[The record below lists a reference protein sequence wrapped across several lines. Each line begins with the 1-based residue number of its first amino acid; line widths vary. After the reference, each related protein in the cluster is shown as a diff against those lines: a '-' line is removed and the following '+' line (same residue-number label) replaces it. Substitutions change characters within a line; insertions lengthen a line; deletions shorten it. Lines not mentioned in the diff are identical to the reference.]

1 MTQVKEQRGG
11 GEGRKF
17 PSFPSPLFHF
27 LTLISFLARPKPVFL
42 CSETKWKRL
51 LRRLRE
57 ICHCGLWKDLKGLI
71 GAFYGCEKDKNTS
84 WFFDWLTFNGIAFTA
99 VKRDASFKLSVWLE
113 YHWFFNRRYGNLFCQ
128 KWFTKGWG
136 VRPRWYRLPIKKK
149 TLLRI
154 LPVHVLLNLPFFGL
168 SVQMHFVSM
177 NTKYSD
183 IKVALAKEDGLAVL
197 GVFMEVTFY
206 FKMFFLGTTRGHQG
220 YTNSTQNN
228 FLAMGLLWIFLLR
241 INSCDSKHLHS
252 KFSRLLELRWI

>member
-1 MTQVKEQRGG
+1 MAQVKERRGG
-11 GEGRKF
+11 GEGRT
-17 PSFPSPLFHF
+17 SPLFHF
-27 LTLISFLARPKPVFL
+27 LALISFLARPKPVFL

-113 YHWFFNRRYGNLFCQ
+113 YHWFFNRRYENLFCQ

-149 TLLRI
+149 NSLENPPCSCFVKLA
-154 LPVHVLLNLPFFGL
+154 FFW
-168 SVQMHFVSM
+168 SFC
-177 NTKYSD
+177 SD
-183 IKVALAKEDGLAVL
+183 ALCKHE
-197 GVFMEVTFY
+197 Y
-206 FKMFFLGTTRGHQG
+206 K
-220 YTNSTQNN
+220 
-228 FLAMGLLWIFLLR
+228 IFR
-241 INSCDSKHLHS
+241 Y
-252 KFSRLLELRWI
+252 